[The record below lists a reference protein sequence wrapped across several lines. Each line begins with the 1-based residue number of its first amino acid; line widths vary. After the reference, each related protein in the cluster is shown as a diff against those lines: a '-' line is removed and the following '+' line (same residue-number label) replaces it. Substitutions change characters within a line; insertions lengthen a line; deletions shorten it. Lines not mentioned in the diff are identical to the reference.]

1 MVPEGRVKTLCLRR
15 WAGVSVVVISGRL
28 MPRHG
33 VLGMSDELTAALNT
47 PEVSRYALRTE
58 ALAGYWKA

>member
-1 MVPEGRVKTLCLRR
+1 VRSESLQPT
-15 WAGVSVVVISGRL
+15 VSLGGLTPSRQGQPPRL
-28 MPRHG
+28 SH
-33 VLGMSDELTAALNT
+33 LGMSDELTAALNT

>member
-1 MVPEGRVKTLCLRR
+1 M
-15 WAGVSVVVISGRL
+15 VISGRL